1 MNRLIT
7 PLLVAATL
15 LAGPAAADGLAVRQA
30 WARATPPGAT
40 VAAVY
45 LTLDNSGGG
54 ADRLLSVSTD
64 VAERPEVH
72 VTVHDGDVVRMR
84 RTEPLDIGAGE
95 RVAFEPGGRHLM
107 LMGLKAPLVQGSRIT
122 VTLRF
127 EKAGPV
133 SFEAD
138 VLAGDATDPHA
149 GHHH

>member
-7 PLLVAATL
+7 TLLVAAVL
-15 LAGPAAADGLAVRQA
+15 LAGPAAADGLAVTQA

-45 LTLDNSGGG
+45 LTLDNSAGG

-72 VTVHDGDVVRMR
+72 ATVHDGDVVRMR

-95 RVAFEPGGRHLM
+95 RIAFEPGGRHLM
-107 LMGLKAPLVQGSRIT
+107 LMGLQAPLVQGSRIAI
-122 VTLRF
+122 TLEF
-127 EKAGPV
+127 EKAGRISV
-133 SFEAD
+133 EAD
-138 VLAGDATDPHA
+138 VLAGDATDPHV

>member
-7 PLLVAATL
+7 ILLVAAAL
-15 LAGPAAADGLAVRQA
+15 FAGPAGADGLAVTQA
-30 WARATPPGAT
+30 WSRATPPGAT

-45 LTLDNSGGG
+45 LTLDNSGGT

-72 VTVHDGDVVRMR
+72 TTVHDGDVVRMR
-84 RTEPLDIGAGE
+84 RTEPLDIAAGE
-95 RVAFEPGGRHLM
+95 RIAFGPGGRHLM

-122 VTLRF
+122 VTLQF

-133 SFEAD
+133 SFQVD